1 VYFIYILAA
10 ASREISLLL
19 LEVESS
25 RAVAAFLCAPA
36 ITVSDMDDSAWLSAE
51 DATLLELWKYTR
63 GGDGGA
69 PHRLRNTAGEHEALC
84 AL

>member
-1 VYFIYILAA
+1 
-10 ASREISLLL
+10 
-19 LEVESS
+19 
-25 RAVAAFLCAPA
+25 
-36 ITVSDMDDSAWLSAE
+36 MDDSAWLSAE

-69 PHRLRNTAGEHEALC
+69 PHRLRNAAGEHEALC